1 LLAVVPGQ
9 HLVELTRHGGRD
21 IVHVKRLVH
30 LVDARLLVRV
40 RLLYDRLDSV
50 VAAMP
55 EPVPGQS
62 ARPAVRGR
70 VVRTHGRYEL
80 PTGVFKALMITTTI
94 ITIIIVIVI
103 VIITINI
110 ITIVIIVIV
119 INIIIFFIIFIIII
133 IIVIVIGTLGARD
146 GRGTPRRA
154 RALAYLSGARRLP
167 ERHAHQF
174 AGRGAGHRVVRGRR
188 RQRRRWW
195 L

>member
-40 RLLYDRLDSV
+40 RLLYDRLDGV
-50 VAAMP
+50 VAAVP
-55 EPVPGQS
+55 EPVPGQP
-62 ARPAVRGR
+62 AGPAVRAR
-70 VVRTHGRYEL
+70 VVRAHGRYEL
-80 PTGVFKALMITTTI
+80 PTGVFKALMITT
-94 ITIIIVIVI
+94 III
-103 VIITINI
+103 II
-110 ITIVIIVIV
+110 
-119 INIIIFFIIFIIII
+119 IIII
-133 IIVIVIGTLGARD
+133 IIVIVIGTSGARD

-154 RALAYLSGARRLP
+154 RALAYLSGASRLP

-174 AGRGAGHRVVRGRR
+174 AGRGAGRRVVRGRWR
-188 RQRRRWW
+188 RRRRWW

>member
-1 LLAVVPGQ
+1 MVAVVPGQ

-40 RLLYDRLDSV
+40 RLLYDRLDGV
-50 VAAMP
+50 VTAVP
-55 EPVPGQS
+55 EPVPGQP
-62 ARPAVRGR
+62 AGPAVCAR
-70 VVRTHGRYEL
+70 VVWAHGRYEL
-80 PTGVFKALMITTTI
+80 PTGVFKALMITTI
-94 ITIIIVIVI
+94 IIIIIIVIVI
-103 VIITINI
+103 VIIII
-110 ITIVIIVIV
+110 ITIVIVIIIVIV
-119 INIIIFFIIFIIII
+119 INIIIIIII
-133 IIVIVIGTLGARD
+133 IIVFVIGTPGARD

-174 AGRGAGHRVVRGRR
+174 AGRGAGRRVVRGRWR
-188 RQRRRWW
+188 RRRRWW